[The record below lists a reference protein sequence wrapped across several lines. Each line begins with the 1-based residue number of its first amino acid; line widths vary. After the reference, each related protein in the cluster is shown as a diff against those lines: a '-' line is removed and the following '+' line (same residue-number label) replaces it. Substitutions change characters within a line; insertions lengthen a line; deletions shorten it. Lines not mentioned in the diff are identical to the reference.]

1 MLMDNGYQPGIMT
14 PYHQTYGTP
23 QKKKC
28 GWLMPVIIVVV
39 LLLILAVVLVIM
51 LPAKSSETKDDYQEV
66 SIEDRESIEEIYDE
80 FADTEVL
87 NSEYEEA
94 VQDTEHADY
103 ETERDSTRYSAFTA
117 SDVCSTFYRYCSNK
131 FENIEDDKKVSALN
145 SKALDYYLDNGYV
158 VLMFAEFEN
167 SDKTYGTVIY
177 SRSGSGL
184 YGVFDTEE
192 AKMSLVMSRAQIFN
206 DVVGVPT
213 FYVLE

>member
-1 MLMDNGYQPGIMT
+1 MDNGYQPGIMT
-14 PYHQTYGTP
+14 PYHQTYGAP
-23 QKKKC
+23 QKKKR
-28 GWLMPVIIVVV
+28 GWLILVIIAAVV
-39 LLLILAVVLVIM
+39 LIMVVVLVIM
-51 LPAKSSETKDDYQEV
+51 LPAKSSETKDDYQEI
-66 SIEDRESIEEIYDE
+66 SAEDRESIEEIYDE
-80 FADTEVL
+80 FANAEVL

-117 SDVCSTFYRYCSNK
+117 SDVCSTFYRYCSSK

-158 VLMFAEFEN
+158 VLMFAQFEN

-192 AKMSLVMSRAQIFN
+192 TKMSLVMSRAQIFN